1 MPLPSIPISL
11 SGLVLT
17 GLLASSVAA
26 DTGPGAV
33 TLFDRAVAAAEASL
47 RAGHPQEAETR
58 YREAVGEGWLLL
70 GTMDRVEGRLAE
82 AESAFRAAAADGSP
96 RALEALAFLLVQRG
110 ESAEA
115 VKILSDLT
123 ARDSKNVWTR
133 RLLAQALMTSGQP
146 EGAVKILEE
155 ARSLAPADLEVAFAL
170 ADAYLGRKE
179 VEPAARL
186 FAQIVEARPI
196 PQTHVLIGGAY
207 RDAGEFARAEAELQA
222 ALKQD
227 PRVRRAHY
235 LLAMAILD
243 QKGNAGVEEAIPHF
257 QAELRLAPEDPVAN
271 LEMGV
276 ALVEGQRP
284 AEAVAALAVAA
295 RSGPPSAR
303 AFYYLGRAQ
312 VGAGRASEAA
322 ASLKRALELSG
333 EQGGNTH
340 ALRGIHIQLGQALR
354 ATGQADEA
362 AAQFAEAAR
371 LSGQQA
377 GEERDQLARHMSD
390 SAAAPAAKTPLPVL
404 ESTPLAGLPVS
415 ERRELRR
422 RVKVAL
428 TRAYLNL
435 GVMEVQRERF
445 AAAADLLEKAAELD
459 PDFPQVQ
466 SSLGV
471 AHFNARQFDKATG
484 PLTRAVA
491 AQPADLGLRR
501 MLALAFLNTESFAK
515 AAELL
520 RDDPERE
527 TDSALAFA
535 YGMALVKSDR
545 PADAERVFAQLLRT
559 HGDSAELS
567 VLLGQA
573 HAQQGDFAAAIE
585 TLSRALQLRPDVP
598 EANATL
604 GIIYLRQGRL
614 PEAEAALKAEL
625 KGHPSDLV
633 AQQNLASV
641 LDLQQRGDE
650 AIVLLRAVVQAKPE
664 RSDARYLLGKILL
677 AQGAATEAV
686 EQLKTAAGLAP
697 RDANIHYQLGKAYQ
711 KLGQPDL
718 AEQEFERFR
727 ELKASK

>member
-1 MPLPSIPISL
+1 VSSSFFKDLSYAPSPRTSGRVITLARTMLRPIPISL
-11 SGLVLT
+11 SGLVLA
-17 GLLASSVAA
+17 GLLSSWAAAEVA
-26 DTGPGAV
+26 PGAV
-33 TLFDRAVAAAEASL
+33 TLFDRSIAAAEASL
-47 RAGHPQEAETR
+47 RAGHAEEAEKK
-58 YREAVGEGWLLL
+58 YREAIGEGWLLL
-70 GTMDRVEGRLAE
+70 GTIDRIEERLPE
-82 AESAFRAAAADGSP
+82 AESAFRAAATEGSS
-96 RALEALAFLLVQRG
+96 RAREALAFLLVQRG

-115 VKILSDLT
+115 VEILRDLA
-123 ARDSKNVWTR
+123 ARDPKN
-133 RLLAQALMTSGQP
+133 
-146 EGAVKILEE
+146 
-155 ARSLAPADLEVAFAL
+155 LEVAFAL
-170 ADAYLGRKE
+170 ADAYLARKE

-207 RDAGEFARAEAELQA
+207 RDAREFARAEAELEA
-222 ALKQD
+222 ALKLD

-243 QKGNAGVEEAIPHF
+243 QKGSAGVEQAVPHF
-257 QAELRLAPEDPVAN
+257 QAELRLAPEDPAAN
-271 LEMGV
+271 LELGV
-276 ALVEGQRP
+276 ALVEGQRA
-284 AEAVAALAVAA
+284 AEAVVPLAVAV

-303 AFYYLGRAQ
+303 TYYYLGRAQ
-312 VGAGRASEAA
+312 VGAGQPSAA
-322 ASLKRALELSG
+322 VASLKRALELSG
-333 EQGGNTH
+333 DQGGNAQ

-354 ATGQADEA
+354 AIGQADEA
-362 AAQFAEAAR
+362 AAHFAEAAR

-377 GEERDQLARHMSD
+377 GEERDQMARHLSD
-390 SAAAPAAKTPLPVL
+390 APAAPVAKRPLPVL
-404 ESTPLAGLPVS
+404 ESTPLAGLPAPQ
-415 ERRELRR
+415 RHELRS

-435 GVMEVQRERF
+435 GVMEAQGARF
-445 AAAADLLEKAAELD
+445 AAAADLLEKAAGLD

-466 SSLGV
+466 SALGV
-471 AHFNARQFDKATG
+471 AHFNARQFDQATG

-491 AQPADLGLRR
+491 AQPADLGLKR
-501 MLALAFLNTESFAK
+501 MLALAWLNTESFAK

-527 TDSALAFA
+527 TDSSLAFA

-585 TLSRALQLRPDVP
+585 TLQRAIQLRPDVP
-598 EANATL
+598 EAHSTL
-604 GIIYLRQGRL
+604 GIIYLRQGRF
-614 PEAEAALKAEL
+614 PEAETALRAEL
-625 KGHPSDLV
+625 KAHPSDLV

-641 LDLQQRGDE
+641 LDLQQRGEE
-650 AIVLLRAVVQAKPE
+650 AVVLLRGVVKAKPE
-664 RSDARYLLGKILL
+664 LSDPRYLLGKILL
-677 AQGAATEAV
+677 AQGAAVEAV
-686 EQLKTAAGLAP
+686 EHLKAAAEIAP

-711 KLGQPDL
+711 KLGKADL

-727 ELKASK
+727 ELKAAK